1 MISMPEP
8 KYKLEQLNFDGPL
21 DLLLQLI
28 EKNKIDIYD
37 IPIVEITEQYFA
49 YINTMEQ
56 KDLDIM
62 SDFLL
67 MASVLLDIKSRMLLP
82 KEEKAEEDEGDPRA
96 ELAERL
102 LEYKRYKFIA
112 HELRYYEEYAE
123 RFCYK
128 DEELP
133 EELKSYVPPVDLDEM
148 LKGVSMDLLRSVY
161 EKILRRM
168 SIADNTEQ
176 QQFFGVIRKHRISL
190 SGCIEGMVSFARR
203 HRRFSFR
210 QMLKSGADRTEVV
223 VSFLAVLE
231 LIRMGKVSV
240 TQDSLES
247 DINVEVNADADFDD
261 LDLTG
266 IEDE

>member
-1 MISMPEP
+1 MPEP

-49 YINTMEQ
+49 YINAMEQ
-56 KDLDIM
+56 KDLDVM

-67 MASVLLDIKSRMLLP
+67 MASILLDIKSRMLLP
-82 KEEKAEEDEGDPRA
+82 KEEKQEEEEEDPRA
-96 ELAERL
+96 KLAEQL
-102 LEYKRYKFIA
+102 LEYKRYKYIA

-123 RFCYK
+123 RFCFR
-128 DEELP
+128 DAELP

-148 LKGVSMDLLRSVY
+148 LQGVSMDLLKNVY
-161 EKILRRM
+161 EKILKRM
-168 SIADNTEQ
+168 SSVDNSAQ

-190 SGCIEGMVSFARR
+190 SGCIEGMVRYAKK

-210 QMLKSGADRTEVV
+210 QMLKGGADRTEVV

-240 TQDSLES
+240 TQESLES
-247 DINVEVNADADFDD
+247 DINVEVNADADFDN

-266 IEDE
+266 IEDN

>member
-1 MISMPEP
+1 MPEP

-49 YINTMEQ
+49 YINAMEQ
-56 KDLDIM
+56 KDLDVM

-67 MASVLLDIKSRMLLP
+67 MASILLDIKSRMLLP
-82 KEEKAEEDEGDPRA
+82 KEEKQEEEEEDPRA
-96 ELAERL
+96 KLAEQL
-102 LEYKRYKFIA
+102 LEYKRYKYIA

-123 RFCYK
+123 RFCFR
-128 DEELP
+128 DAELP

-148 LKGVSMDLLRSVY
+148 LQGVSMDLLKNVY
-161 EKILRRM
+161 EKILKRM
-168 SIADNTEQ
+168 SSVDNSAQ

-190 SGCIEGMVSFARR
+190 SSCIEGMVRYAKK

-210 QMLKSGADRTEVV
+210 QMLKGGADRTEVV

-240 TQDSLES
+240 TQDGLES
-247 DINVEVNADADFDD
+247 DINVEVNANADFDD

-266 IEDE
+266 IEDN